1 MTPFLRLNR
10 YMISKYHKLI
20 EKLKLDHK
28 KYRELINK
36 SHRLV
41 EHILE
46 MDDKIDEFTSHEN
59 YDEDIEQSHYETRD
73 HYLKHL
79 DDVWKELKGMG
90 ISMTKDEFHDLIDY
104 QNIR

>member
-1 MTPFLRLNR
+1 MK
-10 YMISKYHKLI
+10 SKFDQLI
-20 EKLKLDHK
+20 DKIRLDHK

-59 YDEDIEQSHYETRD
+59 YDQDIEQSHYDTRD
-73 HYLKHL
+73 HYLRHL
-79 DDVWKELKGMG
+79 DDIWKELKKLSICM
-90 ISMTKDEFHDLIDY
+90 SKDEFYDLIDY

>member
-1 MTPFLRLNR
+1 MKN
-10 YMISKYHKLI
+10 KLDQLI
-20 EKLKLDHK
+20 DKLKLDHK

-46 MDDKIDEFTSHEN
+46 MDDKIDEFTSYDN
-59 YDEDIEQSHYETRD
+59 YDQDIEQSHYNTRD

-79 DDVWKELKGMG
+79 DDIWKELKTIG
-90 ISMTKDEFHDLIDY
+90 IRMSKDEFHDLIDY

>member
-1 MTPFLRLNR
+1 MKN
-10 YMISKYHKLI
+10 KLDQLI
-20 EKLKLDHK
+20 DKLKLDHK

-59 YDEDIEQSHYETRD
+59 YDQDIEQGHYETRD

-79 DDVWKELKGMG
+79 DDIWKELKTMG
-90 ISMTKDEFHDLIDY
+90 IGMSKDEFHDLIDY